1 MSEKLNE
8 LINNENYKALYSVLL
23 QKSFNE
29 KKCLNFLSM
38 IDDSLLK
45 KFLKDDHK
53 NNNFFLINVIN
64 NKWYNVYDKCRNLFP
79 LEEVNFSE
87 NKNFEDWMKEPL
99 FFSIAKKDEYI
110 FNREKVYYFNLSYIQ
125 DAIIKNPS
133 LSFLDYFGETF
144 DLEGIKF
151 VLKNKIED
159 FASHTLYSNK
169 ELSIFNTIN
178 TKEIYE
184 KNKNEIR
191 DIIEIILNSY
201 KKDENIFGKE
211 IIIKDIKNNIYSG
224 VMLDFIKSMSKKF
237 NSFEF
242 FDIETISELI
252 KKISPKDQKNSN
264 MIPEYKGDK
273 DSWLFNIFKLY
284 DSDGLLKN
292 YLKGRMIIE
301 VQKEISKPANLYPVN
316 YLLEKTNIVNCL
328 LSDNINNYPEL
339 LENRESFNEIDFGFK
354 IIIKGDKE
362 HHSLLTSIPL
372 NLLTMSLIFNNEKLF
387 NCIIEDSNKPLIND
401 ISPEQT
407 YSLKL
412 LNMLPDFFH
421 SELNKKERFKKKNL
435 NYFTLEND
443 KLSSLFFENTEKFK
457 NYEDDFL
464 NHYCNFIFKNAGHL
478 FKDELAKKIDF
489 QHIIDTYDVEPA
501 LLINKVYDCLQTS
514 PDKKLNHIIGNNI
527 AKIEKILLYRNIAD
541 DVIQIPKKRL

>member
-8 LINNENYKALYSVLL
+8 LINNKNYKALYSVLL

-64 NKWYNVYDKCRNLFP
+64 NKWYDVYDKCRNLFP
-79 LEEVNFSE
+79 LKEVNFSE

-133 LSFLDYFGETF
+133 LSFLDYFGESF
-144 DLEGIKF
+144 DSEGIKF

-527 AKIEKILLYRNIAD
+527 AKIEKILLSRNIAD

>member
-8 LINNENYKALYSVLL
+8 LINNKNYKALYSILL
-23 QKSFNE
+23 QKSFSE
-29 KKCLNFLSM
+29 KKCLRFLSM

-45 KFLKDDHK
+45 KFLNDDHK
-53 NNNFFLINVIN
+53 NDSIFLINVIN

-79 LEEVNFSE
+79 IKEVNFSE
-87 NKNFEDWMKEPL
+87 NKTPEDWMKEPL

-110 FNREKVYYFNLSYIQ
+110 FNKEKVYYFNLSYIQ

-133 LSFLDYFGETF
+133 LSLLDYFGKSF
-144 DLEGIKF
+144 DAEGIKF

-159 FASHTLYSNK
+159 FASHTLYTNK
-169 ELSIFNTIN
+169 ELSIFNNIN
-178 TKEIYE
+178 TKESYE

-191 DIIEIILNSY
+191 DIIETILNSY
-201 KKDENIFGKE
+201 KEDKNIFGKE

-242 FDIETISELI
+242 FDIETITELM
-252 KKISPKDQKNSN
+252 KKISPKDQKNNN

-273 DSWLFNIFKLY
+273 EEWLFNIFKLY
-284 DSDGLLKN
+284 DSEGLLKN

-316 YLLEKTNIVNCL
+316 YLLGKTDIVNSL
-328 LSDNINNYPEL
+328 ISDNINNYPEL
-339 LENRESFNEIDFGFK
+339 LANRESFNEVDFGFK
-354 IIIKGDKE
+354 IIIKGGKE
-362 HHSLLTSIPL
+362 HHSLSTSIPL
-372 NLLTMSLIFNNEKLF
+372 NLLTISLIFNNEQLF

-421 SELNKKERFKKKNL
+421 NELNKKERFRKKNL
-435 NYFTLEND
+435 NYFSLEND
-443 KLSSLFFENTEKFK
+443 KLSSLFFEKTEKFK
-457 NYEDDFL
+457 NYEEDFL
-464 NHYCNFIFKNAGHL
+464 NHYCNFIFKNSGHL

-489 QHIIDTYDVEPA
+489 QYIIDTYDVEPS
-501 LLINKVYDCLQTS
+501 LLINKAYNCLQKS
-514 PDKKLNHIIGNNI
+514 SDKNLNHIIGNNI
-527 AKIEKILLYRNIAD
+527 AKTEKILLSRNITD